1 MAKQAPGDGDPFAP
15 GDVSVRSTTARS
27 GNRGDGRSRASRAED
42 VSERRV
48 TLTHTATGLSVH
60 GAVPAGRYSRAELR
74 LATDELRE
82 QLMAELVIK
91 VRQSRRR

>member
-1 MAKQAPGDGDPFAP
+1 MSKQAPGDGGPFAP
-15 GDVSVRSTTARS
+15 GDVSVSSTTARS

-60 GAVPAGRYSRAELR
+60 GAVPPGRYSRAELR
-74 LATDELRE
+74 LATDELRGR
-82 QLMAELVIK
+82 LMSELATK
-91 VRQSRRR
+91 VRRSRMR